1 MSEPQPGAGFDA
13 PVLDPRILGLSVEQ
27 VRVAGI
33 IEEEFRAAGFGGAV
47 AAAAIV
53 NAYRESSLNPKEES
67 ETKRYI
73 GLFQV
78 SPDILP
84 SVADRKNPRKNTRAI
99 IGEALKRRD
108 FLDFAGEESDIGL
121 LAEAFC
127 VMVERPKNK
136 TFEGELRRSLTGQ
149 LYPTSYWENAPE
161 ALPPRAPPYQ
171 RPPFL
176 GLNEREQVVA
186 AWMAVLVVIGV
197 GTWHLRGAK
206 RRLATLDANDLD

>member
-1 MSEPQPGAGFDA
+1 MAEPQPGAGFDA
-13 PVLDPRILGLSVEQ
+13 PVLDPRILGLSDAQ
-27 VRVAGI
+27 LRVASL

-53 NAYRESSLNPKEES
+53 NAYRESSFDPNKES

-84 SVADRKNPRKNTRAI
+84 SVEDRKNPRKNTRAI

-108 FLDFAGEESDIGL
+108 FLDFAAVESDIGL

-127 VMVERPKNK
+127 VMVERPKHK
-136 TFEGELRRSLTGQ
+136 AREGQVRRSLAGQ

-176 GLNEREQVVA
+176 GLDERQQVVA

-197 GTWHLRGAK
+197 GTWHLRSAK
-206 RRLATLDANDLD
+206 QRLASLDANDLG